1 MPFTLLSKTFNMPK
15 ILKYLFIF
23 LILSPLTA
31 SAKLSNNS
39 TVCIDCRKESVN
51 ECKIDETGYN
61 CMPLPDL
68 RQVFSPQLD
77 QELLDALKNDLNPP
91 STSNLDVCI
100 PKDLDIIE
108 EDIYACC
115 VWSPEMGCQI
125 LQSKYFDG
133 KNPCI
138 TCRGFPNMEGVA
150 PKSCPCIKPENT
162 GTSLVTLN
170 FLSWWMI
177 LCVWCSL

>member
-100 PKDLDIIE
+100 PKDLDIIG
-108 EDIYACC
+108 
-115 VWSPEMGCQI
+115 VHI
-125 LQSKYFDG
+125 LKRISTPVVFGHRKWVAKSYSRS
-133 KNPCI
+133 
-138 TCRGFPNMEGVA
+138 TSMERIHV
-150 PKSCPCIKPENT
+150 
-162 GTSLVTLN
+162 
-170 FLSWWMI
+170 
-177 LCVWCSL
+177 